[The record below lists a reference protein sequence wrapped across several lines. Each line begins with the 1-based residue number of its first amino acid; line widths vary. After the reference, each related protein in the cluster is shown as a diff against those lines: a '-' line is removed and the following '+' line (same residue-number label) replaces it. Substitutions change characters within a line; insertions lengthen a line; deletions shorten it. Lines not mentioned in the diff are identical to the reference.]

1 MSATNIYDKSSPR
14 PVGVMHIIDT
24 LSAAGAER
32 VAVNMVN
39 ALPRDRYVTHLCTT
53 RADGPLESSVA
64 SDVKRLRLNRRFS
77 LDLSAIAR
85 LRHYIRENDIQIVHA
100 HSSALFI
107 TRLATVALTT
117 RVIWHAHYGRYASED
132 QRAWRYRVATA
143 GIAGVI
149 TVNKDM
155 AAWCCRRL
163 SMPSDSV
170 WYLPN
175 PVAFPKRQPEPA
187 ADVPGT
193 KGSRIVCVANFRP
206 EKDHRTL
213 LRAMALVIGRVPSAQ
228 LILVGKT
235 NDQAYRNS
243 IENEIIRLGLT
254 DNVLI
259 LGERSDIPAIL
270 SGCDIGV
277 LSSSSE
283 GLPMSLLEYGVAGLP
298 AVATDVG
305 QCGDVLDGGRAGYLV
320 PAASASELAEAFLGL
335 LTSEAKRRDLAE
347 TFRKRVKEK
356 FSSDT
361 VLTQVCRIYDE
372 VLAVAPQNL
381 STSKEVAVS

>member
-1 MSATNIYDKSSPR
+1 
-14 PVGVMHIIDT
+14 
-24 LSAAGAER
+24 
-32 VAVNMVN
+32 
-39 ALPRDRYVTHLCTT
+39 
-53 RADGPLESSVA
+53 
-64 SDVKRLRLNRRFS
+64 
-77 LDLSAIAR
+77 
-85 LRHYIRENDIQIVHA
+85 
-100 HSSALFI
+100 
-107 TRLATVALTT
+107 
-117 RVIWHAHYGRYASED
+117 
-132 QRAWRYRVATA
+132 
-143 GIAGVI
+143 
-149 TVNKDM
+149 
-155 AAWCCRRL
+155 
-163 SMPSDSV
+163 
-170 WYLPN
+170 
-175 PVAFPKRQPEPA
+175 
-187 ADVPGT
+187 VPGT